1 MKTRQLLFIFTVC
14 IAFVAT
20 AAAQKVERFTVDGNT
35 YYGTKAIPDEIIG
48 FYQYE
53 KTKQP
58 IVEVK
63 KDGMG
68 QFQVHD
74 VPAYPAE
81 FWIQTDEKGKIQMR
95 KSETNKNYQVVL
107 IFKYGSNGESGWKGE
122 KAGKYDR
129 IEATVAYDQGYV
141 IILGERFKKL

>member
-1 MKTRQLLFIFTVC
+1 MKTRQLLVILTVC
-14 IAFVAT
+14 IAFVTT
-20 AAAQKVERFTVDGNT
+20 AAAQKVEKFTIDGNT
-35 YYGTKAIPDEIIG
+35 YYGTKAIPEEIKG
-48 FYQYE
+48 DYKYE

-58 IVEVK
+58 IVQIN
-63 KDGMG
+63 KDCTG

-81 FWIQTDEKGKIQMR
+81 FWVQTDEKGAVQMR

-107 IFKYGSNGESGWKGE
+107 ILKYGSNGESGWKGD

-129 IEATVAYDQGYV
+129 IEATVAYDQGYA